1 MCVERI
7 GKESID
13 TEAALFWTLLV
24 LLTVAWLL
32 TVVLGIGAP
41 WSWLLST
48 AAAALLLYRVARS
61 LIGR

>member
-1 MCVERI
+1 M
-7 GKESID
+7 
-13 TEAALFWTLLV
+13 EAALFWTLLV
-24 LLTVAWLL
+24 LLTVTWLL

-41 WSWLLST
+41 WSWLLPT